1 MKFGPKYYW
10 KPTNVKIRKFAD
22 ALLAASTLVLGY
34 EVLIASNPKLG
45 FIFMSL
51 SVIAKFLSNFF
62 SEDKDGE

>member
-10 KPTNVKIRKFAD
+10 KPTSVKIRKFAD
-22 ALLAASTLVLGY
+22 ALLAASTLLLGY

-45 FIFMSL
+45 FIIMGV

-62 SEDKDGE
+62 SENTSEN